1 MPPRREP
8 KQYEGHA
15 GDGVWSY
22 CRSRFIVESVEHL
35 RRENLAEAE
44 FQRAKETYKTHSAI
58 RKVLAPEAE
67 DSLQEVESQPKRVK
81 LESAEMEK
89 QQQLREI
96 ELEMNENEEV
106 GRTAQRRMLVAED
119 QWKDGMRDLMNAT
132 WKRKELEK
140 RKAALQAGITL

>member
-1 MPPRREP
+1 M
-8 KQYEGHA
+8 
-15 GDGVWSY
+15 D
-22 CRSRFIVESVEHL
+22 HL

-44 FQRAKETYKTHSAI
+44 FQRAKETYKTHSAT

-67 DSLQEVESQPKRVK
+67 DSLQPGRDEEVESQPKRVK

-106 GRTAQRRMLVAED
+106 GRTAQHRILVAED
-119 QWKDGMRDLMNAT
+119 RWKEGMRDLMNAT

-140 RKAALQAGITL
+140 RKAALQAAGN

>member
-1 MPPRREP
+1 M
-8 KQYEGHA
+8 
-15 GDGVWSY
+15 
-22 CRSRFIVESVEHL
+22 EHL

>member
-1 MPPRREP
+1 MPPRRET
-8 KQYEGHA
+8 KQYEG
-15 GDGVWSY
+15 SY
-22 CRSRFIVESVEHL
+22 CRSRFIMESMDHL

-44 FQRAKETYKTHSAI
+44 FQRAKETYKTHSAT

-67 DSLQEVESQPKRVK
+67 DSLQPEVQEVESQPKRVK

-106 GRTAQRRMLVAED
+106 GRTAQHRILVAED
-119 QWKDGMRDLMNAT
+119 RWKEGMRDLMNAT

-140 RKAALQAGITL
+140 RKAALQEAGN